1 MPLSVHR
8 RTALALCLFAIV
20 GVGLIW
26 PPHQIAQA
34 TPEIITEPQVVTEP
48 KQRLIRTAPGDTPF
62 DVTRHTIAL
71 KEIRGGGPP
80 KDGIP
85 ALLEP
90 SFISPSE
97 ATSLR
102 PQDMVLGVSIG
113 GVSKAYPIRILNW
126 HELVNDRIGSRPILV
141 SW

>member
-1 MPLSVHR
+1 MQIMDHR
-8 RTALALCLFAIV
+8 RTVLALCLCAIV
-20 GVGLIW
+20 GIGLIW
-26 PPHQIAQA
+26 PADQNAQA
-34 TPEIITEPQVVTEP
+34 TAEIITEP

-90 SFISPSE
+90 SFISPAE
-97 ATSLR
+97 AASLR
-102 PQDMVLGVSIG
+102 PKDLVLGVSMEG
-113 GVSKAYPIRILNW
+113 ASKAYPIRILNW

>member
-1 MPLSVHR
+1 MPISDHR
-8 RTALALCLFAIV
+8 RTALALCLFGVV

-34 TPEIITEPQVVTEP
+34 TPEIITEP

-62 DVTRHTIAL
+62 DVTRHTIDL

-90 SFISPSE
+90 SFISP
-97 ATSLR
+97 AQAAALR

>member
-1 MPLSVHR
+1 MQPIR
-8 RTALALCLFAIV
+8 RIALALCCCAIV
-20 GVGLIW
+20 GIGLGW
-26 PPHQIAQA
+26 APRLIAQT
-34 TPEIITEPQVVTEP
+34 TPEIITEP
-48 KQRLIRTAPGDTPF
+48 KQRLIRTAPGDAPF

-90 SFISPSE
+90 SFISPAE
-97 ATSLR
+97 ATYLR

-113 GVSKAYPIRILNW
+113 GASKAYPVRILNW

>member
-1 MPLSVHR
+1 MPISDHR
-8 RTALALCLFAIV
+8 RTVLALCLCAVAGI
-20 GVGLIW
+20 GLLR
-26 PPHQIAQA
+26 PPSQIAQG
-34 TPEIITEPQVVTEP
+34 TGTPQVITEP
-48 KQRLIRTAPGDTPF
+48 KQRLIRTAPGDSPF
-62 DVTRHTIAL
+62 DVTRHIIAL

-90 SFISPSE
+90 SFISPAE

-102 PQDMVLGVSIG
+102 PQDIVLGVSMEG
-113 GVSKAYPIRILNW
+113 TSKAYPIRILNW
-126 HELVNDRIGSRPILV
+126 HELVNDRIGARPILV